1 MPDGYTIK
9 HDAELE
15 RDYGKWVLVRRS
27 LGIRSF
33 GINIV
38 ELAHGEAIPE
48 HHELDRG
55 HEEIFFVIEGA
66 PTITIDNADHAL
78 EAGAFVRLAPEPMRT
93 VRNDGDGV
101 ARVISCPRRPTAA
114 TSPWTG
120 PSSPA
125 AASPADI
132 GHLDV
137 RPAFRL
143 RRSDLRVAVT
153 PPGPRRPIVASS
165 SSSPAPERTSALRSC
180 PVAANRHVKRLPSAE
195 MRAREQ
201 SPQNGCVTDAITP
214 ISPSPSR

>member
-55 HEEIFFVIEGA
+55 QEEIFFVIEGA

-78 EAGAFVRLAPEPMRT
+78 EAGAFVRLDARADAHRSQRRRRRRARHDR
-93 VRNDGDGV
+93 VRADRQRLRAHGLGV
-101 ARVISCPRRPTAA
+101 APRR
-114 TSPWTG
+114 
-120 PSSPA
+120 
-125 AASPADI
+125 
-132 GHLDV
+132 
-137 RPAFRL
+137 RL
-143 RRSDLRVAVT
+143 H
-153 PPGPRRPIVASS
+153 PP
-165 SSSPAPERTSALRSC
+165 
-180 PVAANRHVKRLPSAE
+180 
-195 MRAREQ
+195 M
-201 SPQNGCVTDAITP
+201 
-214 ISPSPSR
+214 